1 MARQWDAA
9 PRRQSLPLLPFAG
22 HPTFYFKQGPEATGL
37 VQGSLCCLAQR
48 LEMAWIRCMHCCAS
62 PQGPT
67 HFHTLMDQ
75 GAGCSGWHMGHHMAM
90 YRGQAMRTFPCSLSC
105 DSCFRLSLYSAN
117 SHLPCRK
124 MLQQGQMQRTHAAG
138 RSFCCQRP
146 IATVGP
152 RLLPNARRSCIARV
166 KEITSDAEFEQ
177 EVLKVCNSMHAH
189 LLEGP

>member
-75 GAGCSGWHMGHHMAM
+75 GAGCSGWHKGHHMAM
-90 YRGQAMRTFPCSLSC
+90 YRGQAIRTFLCSLNC

-117 SHLPCRK
+117 STPAVSK
-124 MLQQGQMQRTHAAG
+124 DV
-138 RSFCCQRP
+138 
-146 IATVGP
+146 ATG
-152 RLLPNARRSCIARV
+152 
-166 KEITSDAEFEQ
+166 SDAEDTRSWQVF
-177 EVLKVCNSMHAH
+177 LLPKAH
-189 LLEGP
+189 RHSGTSSVAQCKAQLHCPGEGYY